1 MVGDDVVVGE
11 VLVGDDVVVGEL
23 RVVSVGD
30 EVLVGEDV
38 VVGELRLVPPLPPP
52 PLIGEEVPPPPVGE
66 EVPPPPVGEEVPP
79 PPPPPL
85 GEEVPPPPP
94 PVPPPEVPPP
104 PAACATP
111 PKKTRAL
118 TINMSETTKAN
129 RRQRHTTV
137 WRCFRAVVLVPI
149 LIGNLYTLYLFSL
162 YPSLQQYPNSVLKF
176 CCASL

>member
-23 RVVSVGD
+23 RVVSVG
-30 EVLVGEDV
+30 ED

-52 PLIGEEVPPPPVGE
+52 PVGE
-66 EVPPPPVGEEVPP
+66 EV
-79 PPPPPL
+79 
-85 GEEVPPPPP
+85 PPPP

-104 PAACATP
+104 PP
-111 PKKTRAL
+111 PLAYAIPSKKTRAL
-118 TINMSETTKAN
+118 TIKISETTEAK
-129 RRQRHTTV
+129 RRQRQTTF

-149 LIGNLYTLYLFSL
+149 LIGNQYPLPFLASTLL
-162 YPSLQQYPNSVLKF
+162 LQQYPNSAVLAV

>member
-1 MVGDDVVVGE
+1 MVGE

-52 PLIGEEVPPPPVGE
+52 VGE
-66 EVPPPPVGEEVPP
+66 EVPPPPS
-79 PPPPPL
+79 L
-85 GEEVPPPPP
+85 AYAT
-94 PVPPPEVPPP
+94 
-104 PAACATP
+104 AA

-129 RRQRHTTV
+129 RRQRHTIF
-137 WRCFRAVVLVPI
+137 WR
-149 LIGNLYTLYLFSL
+149 
-162 YPSLQQYPNSVLKF
+162 
-176 CCASL
+176 